1 MKRITF
7 EISDDLNTKV
17 QLLFYKRLIPHVK
30 QKFSCVKKNFYE
42 PYALL
47 KNLEDSIKKNL
58 KVKIN

>member
-30 QKFSCVKKNFYE
+30 QKFSCVKKNFYK
-42 PYALL
+42 PYSYL
-47 KNLEDSIKKNL
+47 KNLENSTKKNL
-58 KVKIN
+58 KGKIN

>member
-1 MKRITF
+1 MKRINF

-42 PYALL
+42 PYSYL
-47 KNLEDSIKKNL
+47 KNLKG
-58 KVKIN
+58 KIN